1 MGCSFNN
8 TTFWI
13 QLYCKG
19 SKAYLKITIKYF
31 SWIRVKMKLGSE
43 IFETSDNLSFSE
55 FKEIL
60 RKKNPIF
67 LEVFKDKSVKYFLN
81 LTEIIDTNIFLK
93 DGDEIAFLPPVTGG

>member
-1 MGCSFNN
+1 M
-8 TTFWI
+8 
-13 QLYCKG
+13 
-19 SKAYLKITIKYF
+19 KI
-31 SWIRVKMKLGSE
+31 GSE
-43 IFETSDNLSFSE
+43 IIETSDNLSFSE

-67 LEVFKDKSVKYFLN
+67 FEVFKDQSVKYFLN